1 MNLLSIFHAFVFL
14 APFLVVLAL
23 LGLAARFTVYRRPPC
38 SLEDVAFFV
47 RQVDMLELTALLD
60 PLVPRTL
67 RESLSDADY
76 RRELDTHI
84 RLIREYISRVNHN
97 VQVIQNW
104 VAGEYSRMEG
114 KNPKDFSLHEQLVAE
129 ALQTATE
136 LRLYALAA
144 QAKLTVWCILRI
156 DRWPSPLQPRLPN
169 LRVLFGV
176 NLLANYRRLTEIMRI
191 LSREYRHVHR
201 EVAEAL

>member
-1 MNLLSIFHAFVFL
+1 MNLLSISHVFVFL
-14 APFLVVLAL
+14 LPFLGVLFL
-23 LGLAARFTVYRRPPC
+23 LALAARFTVYRRPPC

-60 PLVPRTL
+60 PLVPQTL
-67 RESLSDADY
+67 RESLSDAAY

-84 RLIREYISRVNHN
+84 RLVREYISRVNHN

-114 KNPKDFSLHEQLVAE
+114 KDPKEYSLHERMVVE

-144 QAKLTVWCILRI
+144 QVKLTVWSVLRI
-156 DRWPSPLQPRLPN
+156 DCWPSRLQPLLPG
-169 LRVLFGV
+169 LRVLYGV
-176 NLLANYRRLTEIMRI
+176 NLLESYHRLTEIIRT
-191 LSREYRHVHR
+191 LSREYRHVHQ